1 MKIDDPQISL
11 AEEQVA
17 AKKLQFLSTLAQ
29 ARQRLSPSSLRQDAS
44 NAIMDI
50 ALDRISGAKEHA
62 RRNPG
67 RLFATA
73 AMLALTFARRP
84 VAGLLDKLLGIA
96 QAQYRKRRSRSS

>member
-1 MKIDDPQISL
+1 MKRDNLRLSA

-17 AKKLQFLSTLAQ
+17 AKRLQFLSTLSQ
-29 ARQRLSPSSLRQDAS
+29 TRQRLTPASLRQDAS

-50 ALDRISGAKEHA
+50 VLDRISGAKEQA

-73 AMLALTFARRP
+73 AMLALAFARRP
-84 VAGLLDKLLGIA
+84 VAGLLDKLLGLA
-96 QAQYRKRRSRSS
+96 QAQYRKHRS